1 MHIAKSSN
9 LGKKIRFN
17 DEEYDVE
24 NVSERAMRLVG
35 DYQFTTKRLQ
45 ELKDLLA
52 VFQRAK
58 NSYLEEIKKEI
69 ISSKTGIMFG
79 DD

>member
-1 MHIAKSSN
+1 MHIAKISN

-24 NVSERAMRLVG
+24 NVSERAMRLVWK
-35 DYQFTTKRLQ
+35 YQFTTKRLQ